1 MNLLKDK
8 NNLLILIFGALF
20 IVVNSFLVAKDIYW
34 LALFPLVILI
44 ASFYFISL
52 DKIFYLITFLTPL
65 AVDIDFAFDLGVSL
79 PTEPLMAVMLFLIVI
94 KLLME
99 NDFDYAILVHPISI
113 VIYFY
118 LFWIFFTSIT
128 STMPLVSF
136 KFLAAKLWFIIPIFF
151 FGVYVFK
158 RKRNIDIFLWSFGI
172 SLAIVVFYSS
182 ILLASHGFDKN
193 VAHWIMWP
201 FFNDHTA
208 YGAVLAIF
216 IPVFFAL
223 GFKPKYN
230 KIQKVLSFL
239 LFAII
244 LTGLYLSA
252 SRAAWLSVVIA
263 FGVYIMI
270 IFKIKFRWAFSG
282 LLLMLVLFFAF
293 QTRIMMKLEQ
303 NNQDSAGDNFVKH
316 IQSVTNIATD
326 ASNLERINRWKSAIR
341 MYKEKPLV
349 GWGPGTYQF
358 VYAPFQHSE
367 DKTIISTN
375 AGNKGN
381 AHSEYLG
388 ALSEQGIPGM
398 LLFSLILI
406 MVSLI
411 AIKNHYRIIDKD
423 LKIINLALYLGLIT
437 YFAHSFFNN
446 FLDTDKASVPFW
458 GFIAAI
464 VAIDIYAKKS
474 NKNLVN
480 ENNNI

>member
-1 MNLLKDK
+1 
-8 NNLLILIFGALF
+8 
-20 IVVNSFLVAKDIYW
+20 
-34 LALFPLVILI
+34 
-44 ASFYFISL
+44 
-52 DKIFYLITFLTPL
+52 
-65 AVDIDFAFDLGVSL
+65 
-79 PTEPLMAVMLFLIVI
+79 
-94 KLLME
+94 ME

-216 IPVFFAL
+216 TPVFFAL

-239 LFAII
+239 LFAVI
-244 LTGLYLSA
+244 LIGLYLSA

-270 IFKIKFRWAFSG
+270 IFKIKFRWVFSG
-282 LLLMLVLFFAF
+282 LLLILALFFAF

-303 NNQDSAGDNFVKH
+303 NSQDSAGDNFVKH
-316 IQSVTNIATD
+316 IQSATNIATD

-341 MYKEKPLV
+341 MYEEKPLV

-423 LKIINLALYLGLIT
+423 LKIINLALFLGLIT